1 MTKNKQITDY
11 LNYLYPNA
19 SCELNFKNIYQLTIS
34 VILSAQTTDISV
46 NKVTAGLFKNYKN
59 FEDLSLAKYK
69 DVTELIKQL
78 GLFKIKAKRIIEV
91 SKIISKKYKGV
102 VPNDLETL
110 VSIKGIGRKTASVIL
125 IEGYKLQ
132 AFPVDTHIHRFSLR
146 LGIASKRDDTYKVE
160 MKLRKF
166 FSDEDWCK
174 LHHQLIAFGRYT
186 CMARNPSCDV
196 CDLKEICKYYKKVPV
211 R

>member
-1 MTKNKQITDY
+1 MEKNNQIIDY
-11 LNYLYPNA
+11 LNLLYPNA

-46 NKVTAGLFKNYKN
+46 NKVTPGLFKNYKS
-59 FEDLSLAKYK
+59 FEELSLAKYK
-69 DVTELIKQL
+69 YVAELIKQL

-91 SKIISKKYKGV
+91 SKIITKKYKGI
-102 VPNDLETL
+102 VPNDLDVL

-146 LGIASKRDDTYKVE
+146 LGIARKSDDTYKIE

-166 FSDEDWCK
+166 FADQDWRK

-186 CMARNPSCDV
+186 CMARNPNCV
-196 CDLKEICKYYKKVPV
+196 KCELKDICKYYKKVPV
-211 R
+211 

>member
-1 MTKNKQITDY
+1 MEKNNQIIDY
-11 LNYLYPNA
+11 LNLLYPNA

-46 NKVTAGLFKNYKN
+46 NKVTPSLFKNYKS
-59 FEDLSLAKYK
+59 FEELSLAKYK
-69 DVTELIKQL
+69 DVAELIKQL

-91 SKIISKKYKGV
+91 SKIITKKYQGI
-102 VPNDLETL
+102 VPNDLDVL

-146 LGIASKRDDTYKVE
+146 LGIARKNDDTYKVE

-166 FSDEDWCK
+166 FADQDWRK

-186 CMARNPSCDV
+186 CMARNPNCV
-196 CDLKEICKYYKKVPV
+196 KCELKDICKYYKKVPV
-211 R
+211 

>member
-1 MTKNKQITDY
+1 MTKNSQIVGY
-11 LNYLYPNA
+11 LNLLYPNA

-46 NKVTAGLFKNYKN
+46 NKVTPGLFKRYKS
-59 FEDLSLAKYK
+59 FEELGLAKYS
-69 DVTELIKQL
+69 DVSELIKQL

-91 SKIISKKYKGV
+91 SRIISKKYKGI
-102 VPNDLETL
+102 VPNDLDVL

-146 LGIASKRDDTYKVE
+146 LGIANKNDDTYKVE

-166 FSDEDWCK
+166 FANEDWRK

-186 CMARNPSCDV
+186 CMARNPKCAT
-196 CDLKEICKYYKKVPV
+196 CELKDICKYYKKVPV
-211 R
+211 L